1 MPMAPKSRR
10 PGPDANARRAAE
22 RAADMAPLIAE
33 IQASGAKTLQAIADG
48 LNERRIPTAAG
59 SGKWSPVQV
68 ARVLQRI

>member
-1 MPMAPKSRR
+1 MVPKPLR
-10 PGPDANARRAAE
+10 PGPDANARSAAQRAAKIAPVIADI
-22 RAADMAPLIAE
+22 RAT
-33 IQASGAKTLQAIADG
+33 GAKTLQAIADG